1 MKNEISF
8 KAYQKKDAQA
18 IESMI
23 REAWHYD
30 DLCSSKTARK
40 LAKVFL
46 SSCLCNQTYTQ
57 VAVLQDH
64 SIGVIMAKDLQTH
77 HCPLNYR
84 IKQLFALLSLL
95 ITKEGRKVMQVFSN
109 ISHIDQDLLKEC
121 SCDYQGE
128 LAFFVVSKKARG
140 KGVGHQLF
148 QSALHYMQTQNINSF
163 YLYTD
168 TSCNYGFYEHQGLLR
183 RCQKD
188 TAFLIEQQKTTMTFY
203 LYDYQLTKK

>member
-1 MKNEISF
+1 MKNELSF
-8 KAYQKKDAQA
+8 RAYQKEDAQA

-30 DLCSSKTARK
+30 DLCSSKTAGT

-57 VAVLQDH
+57 VALLQDQP
-64 SIGVIMAKDLQTH
+64 IGVIMAKNSHIH
-77 HCPLNYR
+77 HCPLAYR
-84 IKQLFALLSLL
+84 LKQLYALLSLL
-95 ITKEGRKVMQVFSN
+95 ITKEGRKVMRVFSSVN
-109 ISHIDQDLLKEC
+109 HIDQDLLKEC
-121 SCDYQGE
+121 TDDYQGE
-128 LAFFVVSKKARG
+128 LAFFVISQKARG
-140 KGVGHQLF
+140 KGVGNQLF
-148 QSALHYMQTQNINSF
+148 QSALHYMQSQNINSF

-168 TSCNYGFYEHQGLLR
+168 TSCNYGFYEHQGLQR

-188 TAFLIEQQKTTMTFY
+188 TSFLIEQRKASMTFY